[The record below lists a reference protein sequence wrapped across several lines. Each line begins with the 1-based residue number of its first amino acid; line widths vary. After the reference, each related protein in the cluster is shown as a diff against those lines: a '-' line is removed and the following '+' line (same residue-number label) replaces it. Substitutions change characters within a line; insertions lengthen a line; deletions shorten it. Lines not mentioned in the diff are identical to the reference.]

1 MSTVSSAPSP
11 ATTRLGAAALAAAG
25 VLFAGYQLFR
35 PYADETTMDG
45 LKAMASNQW
54 IAAHL
59 FASLAYLL
67 IPFGFYALRP
77 LVGHT
82 KVATA
87 AVVTAWIGAG
97 MTILYYGAEIFGV
110 HEMAVRGVAT
120 DDITMLELVDG
131 FRFHPAAI
139 TVFAAG
145 LLLLGVSGILA
156 AVAIV
161 KSDAVASWTGWPLA
175 VGMAALLPQFFTPPA
190 GRMVHGVIFGLGGI
204 AVAVAMWRKARKA

>member
-1 MSTVSSAPSP
+1 MSTPATP
-11 ATTRLGAAALAAAG
+11 ATTRFGAAALGAAG
-25 VLFAGYQLFR
+25 VLFAGYQLLR

-77 LVGHT
+77 LVGFT
-82 KVATA
+82 KTATA

-110 HEMAVRGVAT
+110 HEMAVRGVAAN
-120 DDITMLELVDG
+120 DITMLELVDG
-131 FRFHPAAI
+131 FRYHPAAI
-139 TVFAAG
+139 TIFAFG
-145 LLLLGVSGILA
+145 LLLLGASGILA
-156 AVAIV
+156 AVAIA
-161 KSDAVASWTGWPLA
+161 KSPAVASWTGWPLA
-175 VGMAALLPQFFTPPA
+175 VGLATLLPQFFTPPA
-190 GRMVHGVIFGLGGI
+190 GRMVHGVLVALGGI
-204 AVAVAMWRKARKA
+204 AVAVAMWRSARKA